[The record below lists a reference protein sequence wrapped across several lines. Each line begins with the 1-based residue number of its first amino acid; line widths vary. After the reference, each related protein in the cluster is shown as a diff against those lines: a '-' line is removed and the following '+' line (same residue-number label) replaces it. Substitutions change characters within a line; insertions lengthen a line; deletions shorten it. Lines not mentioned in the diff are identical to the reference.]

1 MQRNNGSVVCL
12 SALRLEKKRKRGCKA
27 ARARG
32 RATRGG
38 GKRERE
44 RVPRTFFHATG
55 TNERAKSPRQRSF
68 DDVCFFP
75 KARMISDAF
84 FLVVVRC
91 FKKAT
96 YFYSHFLSHEFYL
109 RKCVLETPQIKKNT
123 ERAPKGDVKVV
134 IVLVFVVVSIPVL
147 LNSCCFIKSYINVL
161 FSVQNLLETFV
172 ARNLFRQSALLVL
185 FVIGDE
191 FQQVQVGFFD

>member
-1 MQRNNGSVVCL
+1 MGNTRGNEKKRRRKRTSNPRTHARVAVVAVFERGKRDDTRCRGSFSFFSFAKARSRERDYATRLKRMQRNNGSVVCL

-96 YFYSHFLSHEFYL
+96 YFSSHFRDTSCHMNFISESACSRL
-109 RKCVLETPQIKKNT
+109 
-123 ERAPKGDVKVV
+123 PK
-134 IVLVFVVVSIPVL
+134 
-147 LNSCCFIKSYINVL
+147 
-161 FSVQNLLETFV
+161 
-172 ARNLFRQSALLVL
+172 
-185 FVIGDE
+185 
-191 FQQVQVGFFD
+191 